1 MREAVGG
8 PTLVLTS
15 GSPYA
20 AVALAPLLLT
30 RREHVAR
37 LGLSV
42 RRGPGRPQT
51 LRRVAR
57 RAGWRYAAARSWSQA
72 LLALLAAAERTAGR
86 PPAER
91 RFWTIDE
98 LARVAGVPVQP
109 VADVNSPAFHA
120 LLAQTGAAALVAV
133 YFDQILAPATLQRVP
148 LGCYNVHPSLLPRH
162 RGTSP
167 VFWAMACGDTVAGV
181 TLHRMAPAV
190 DAGPIVAAS
199 ATGLRPG
206 DALSAV
212 YLRCSRL
219 AGVLL
224 VRVADH
230 LANGAAP
237 PTRPQPS
244 EGASFHHAPTR
255 EAVRAFLAR
264 GYRLV

>member
-1 MREAVGG
+1 
-8 PTLVLTS
+8 
-15 GSPYA
+15 
-20 AVALAPLLLT
+20 
-30 RREHVAR
+30 
-37 LGLSV
+37 
-42 RRGPGRPQT
+42 
-51 LRRVAR
+51 
-57 RAGWRYAAARSWSQA
+57 
-72 LLALLAAAERTAGR
+72 
-86 PPAER
+86 
-91 RFWTIDE
+91 
-98 LARVAGVPVQP
+98 
-109 VADVNSPAFHA
+109 
-120 LLAQTGAAALVAV
+120 
-133 YFDQILAPATLQRVP
+133 
-148 LGCYNVHPSLLPRH
+148 
-162 RGTSP
+162 
-167 VFWAMACGDTVAGV
+167 
-181 TLHRMAPAV
+181 
-190 DAGPIVAAS
+190 AGPIVAAS